1 MVRKSVEVA
10 GLCRTSRPG
19 RSGRSGGCTG
29 HGWTGRPAGSPARRW
44 GSRRRGPQR
53 PMPAAGHNIGLQ
65 STSQSQHS
73 HSTVTA
79 QSQHSHSTATAQSR
93 DANRAQHRIVKHQS
107 APDVHGHPKLEHIA
121 QRVYSGRCRVE
132 TCLRNGPNQ
141 LSNESIM
148 PKSRI
153 PQSPPSWRP
162 GTQPR
167 SLCGMPATYGN
178 GA

>member
-1 MVRKSVEVA
+1 MPDFA
-10 GLCRTSRPG
+10 GLPG
-19 RSGRSGGCTG
+19 
-29 HGWTGRPAGSPARRW
+29 PAGPA
-44 GSRRRGPQR
+44 GPVDVLVTVGRDAQLDHQR
-53 PMPAAGHNIGLQ
+53 DVGVVDAAGRNVRCLQ
-65 STSQSQHS
+65 PGTTSDCKAPVS